1 MKLSFRPAKRFSP
14 LIAVAVLATGVA
26 SNAVAAQNPYIT
38 LQNVSACLVKRA
50 GGYAPRLSFNMRPK
64 EKMETVSLVGT
75 FALDKQ
81 AALKSPPY
89 IQFDAEAEGNYKYPV
104 RLLPKSA
111 LLTAPGN
118 DLITLN
124 VIARILPYK
133 DRATLSLGQ
142 VTEVTLLSM
151 KMKLS
156 RCAGQP

>member
-1 MKLSFRPAKRFSP
+1 MNLSFRPAKRFP
-14 LIAVAVLATGVA
+14 QWIAVAVLATGVA
-26 SNAVAAQNPYIT
+26 SSVSAAQNPYIT

-81 AALKSPPY
+81 AVLKSPPY

-142 VTEVTLLSM
+142 VTEVTLLST

>member
-1 MKLSFRPAKRFSP
+1 MKPSFRPEKFPSRV
-14 LIAVAVLATGVA
+14 IAVAVLATGVA
-26 SNAVAAQNPYIT
+26 LNASAAQNPYIT

-50 GGYAPRLSFNMRPK
+50 DGYAPRLSFNMRPK

-75 FALDKQ
+75 FAINNQ
-81 AALKSPPY
+81 PALKSSPY

-111 LLTAPGN
+111 LLAAPGG
-118 DLITLN
+118 DIVTLN

-142 VTEVTLLSM
+142 VTEVTLLST
-151 KMKLS
+151 KMRLV
-156 RCAGQP
+156 RCAG